1 MKSKVKN
8 GYYKHFKGNLYR
20 VLYNAVDSETLED
33 LIVYASMY
41 DSEEYPTGTI
51 WVRPLK
57 EFTGEVINIAGEA
70 VYRFRYLHG

>member
-1 MKSKVKN
+1 MKGKIKN
-8 GYYKHFKGNLYR
+8 GYYKHFKGTPYR
-20 VLYNAVDSETLED
+20 VLYNAIDSETLEE

-57 EFTGEVINIAGEA
+57 EFTEKVINTAGEA